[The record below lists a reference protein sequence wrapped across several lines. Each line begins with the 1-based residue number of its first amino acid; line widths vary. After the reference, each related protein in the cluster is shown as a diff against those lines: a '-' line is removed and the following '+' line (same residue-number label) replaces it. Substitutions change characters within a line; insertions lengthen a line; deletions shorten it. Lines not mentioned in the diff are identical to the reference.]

1 MVKINFVNLF
11 SLSYDAI
18 NGMEKKDS
26 VSHIDYLKRKVMVG
40 NNIQVHTTIF
50 QIFQRTMS
58 DCK

>member
-26 VSHIDYLKRKVMVG
+26 VNHIDYLKGKVMVG

-58 DCK
+58 DC